1 MEELFLAAEL
11 AFTQFPMKTKEMLD
25 QPLAGIRVRLL
36 YLLLEFGD
44 RAVPPQNILAKLF
57 LVGEGYGSA
66 IRVCGLPSVHPVREV
81 RVGSVRGWPQRET
94 EHRCFRFPKKRI
106 ATRMP
111 AMPLRAKGTR
121 RRDTFI
127 NTPNWCQA
135 KRRPLTDLRFGPS
148 QVAEGAKRNSPGYV
162 FKERRQLQ
170 LRLRGKFASM
180 FAASF

>member
-66 IRVCGLPSVHPVREV
+66 HPRLWAA
-81 RVGSVRGWPQRET
+81 VGSSRSGSASRERSGMAAARDRAPLLPVSQEADRDEDAGNAAESERYAT
-94 EHRCFRFPKKRI
+94 TRYVHKYPKLV
-106 ATRMP
+106 P
-111 AMPLRAKGTR
+111 G
-121 RRDTFI
+121 
-127 NTPNWCQA
+127 QA
-135 KRRPLTDLRFGPS
+135 STVD
-148 QVAEGAKRNSPGYV
+148 
-162 FKERRQLQ
+162 
-170 LRLRGKFASM
+170 
-180 FAASF
+180 